1 MNFPRGLPAA
11 LIGAAATIALV
22 QPQMAEALEPSE
34 ISARAKEITVRI
46 DGPES
51 GSGVIFERTGTT
63 YSVLTNWHVV
73 DTEGQYQITAPDGQN
88 YAVAYS
94 QVKYLPD
101 VDLAVLQFTSNQS
114 YPTAQLGN
122 SDEMTEGK
130 AVYVAGWSDPFAG
143 IPERSYLFLEA
154 RITSRLP
161 KSEKGYAIVHDNP
174 ATPGTSGGPVLD
186 SNARLVGING
196 RFTSE
201 PNTGK
206 AFGLSIPLQIF
217 LAARNNL
224 VPPAGIAPP
233 EDFVSRGQRLANAGN
248 YRGAIAEYNK
258 ALESNA
264 NNFEAYYR
272 RGEAYYW
279 LKDFQAAIADF
290 DRVLRLNSNNALAY
304 HWRGFVRAELKDYQ
318 AALSDYN
325 EAIRLN
331 PNDAAAHNNRG
342 LARFYL
348 RDYQAA
354 ISDYSEAILLNPNYP
369 EAYNNR
375 GNARFNLGDNQAA
388 ISDFNDSL
396 RLKNPEPWIVYN
408 NRGNAR
414 ANQGDNQAAISDYN
428 EAIRLNPNYA
438 EAYNSRGIA
447 RLNQG
452 DNQAAISDYN
462 SAIRLNPNYAEAY
475 NNRGNARFKQ
485 GDYQAAISDYNESLR
500 RKNPEP
506 WIVYNNRGNA
516 RRNQGDYQGAIY
528 DYNEAIYLN
537 PNYAVA
543 YDRRGFTYRLLGD
556 KQRAIA
562 DLQKAA
568 DLYWQQGKKEDYQY
582 ALDRIRELLR

>member
-22 QPQMAEALEPSE
+22 QPQMAQALEPSE

-73 DTEGQYQITAPDGQN
+73 DTEGQYQITAPDGQK
-88 YAVAYS
+88 YPVPYR

-101 VDLAVLQFTSNQS
+101 VDLAVLQFTSNQR

-122 SDEMTEGK
+122 SEEMTEGNK
-130 AVYVAGWSDPFAG
+130 VYVVGWADPFPG
-143 IPERSYLFLEA
+143 IPEPSYLFLEA
-154 RITSRLP
+154 RITSRLQ

-196 RFTSE
+196 RLTSE

-206 AFGLSIPLQIF
+206 AFGLGIPLEIF

-224 VPPAGIAPP
+224 VTPRGIAPP
-233 EDFVSRGQRLANAGN
+233 EDFVSRGQLLAKAGD

-258 ALESNA
+258 ALESDA

-279 LKDFQAAIADF
+279 LDDYRAAIADF
-290 DRVLRLNSNNALAY
+290 DRVLRFNPNNALVYFYRGYARRNLGDNQGAISDYNQAIRLNPNDAVAY
-304 HWRGFVRAELKDYQ
+304 NNRGIARRNLGDNQGAISDYNKAIRLNPNYAEAYYNRGIARAYQRDYQ
-318 AALSDYN
+318 AAISDFN

-331 PNDAAAHNNRG
+331 PN
-342 LARFYL
+342 LA
-348 RDYQAA
+348 
-354 ISDYSEAILLNPNYP
+354 

-375 GNARFNLGDNQAA
+375 GNARTYQRDYQGA
-388 ISDFNDSL
+388 ISDYSEVI
-396 RLKNPEPWIVYN
+396 RLNPNLAYAYN
-408 NRGNAR
+408 NRGYAR
-414 ANQGDNQAAISDYN
+414 DELGDYQGAISDYN
-428 EAIRLNPNYA
+428 EAIRLNPNLA
-438 EAYNSRGIA
+438 EAY
-447 RLNQG
+447 
-452 DNQAAISDYN
+452 Y
-462 SAIRLNPNYAEAY
+462 
-475 NNRGNARFKQ
+475 NRGLTHRQ
-485 GDYQAAISDYNESLR
+485 
-500 RKNPEP
+500 
-506 WIVYNNRGNA
+506 
-516 RRNQGDYQGAIY
+516 
-528 DYNEAIYLN
+528 
-537 PNYAVA
+537 
-543 YDRRGFTYRLLGD
+543 LGD

-562 DLQKAA
+562 DFQKAA
-568 DLYWQQGKKEDYQY
+568 DLYRQQGRRDNYQK
-582 ALDRIRELLR
+582 ALDLIRELQQ